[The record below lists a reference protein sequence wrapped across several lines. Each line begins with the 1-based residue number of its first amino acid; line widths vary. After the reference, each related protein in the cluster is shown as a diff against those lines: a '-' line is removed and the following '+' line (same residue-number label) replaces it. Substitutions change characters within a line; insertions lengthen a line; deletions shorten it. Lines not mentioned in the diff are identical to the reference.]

1 MGVPRSERLLL
12 VLLACSTGV
21 LTAPAAAGGK
31 GGKIDG
37 TATARAS
44 ITKVHLVQSNHLDV
58 GFTGSI
64 TTVLNDYFDKYLPS
78 AVNTSAALRE
88 RGGEEQLVFT
98 THAYVLSLFLDCP
111 PGRGLHCPMPA
122 AISDVEASLRDGSI
136 AVSTASN
143 LHGPARPGC
152 SLFWEY
158 TLKKSVLKKA

>member
-1 MGVPRSERLLL
+1 MGVFHGERLLL

-21 LTAPAAAGGK
+21 LTVPAAGSK
-31 GGKIDG
+31 GDKIDG

-136 AVSTASN
+136 TVSTASN
-143 LHGPARPGC
+143 LHAPARPGC
-152 SLFWEY
+152 AL
-158 TLKKSVLKKA
+158 LGNAN